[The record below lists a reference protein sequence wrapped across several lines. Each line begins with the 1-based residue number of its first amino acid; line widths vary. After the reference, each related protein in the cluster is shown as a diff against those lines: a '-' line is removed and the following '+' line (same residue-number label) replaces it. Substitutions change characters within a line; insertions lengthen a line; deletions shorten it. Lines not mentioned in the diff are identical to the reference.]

1 MGEVV
6 RDAMGCPLNATA
18 HNGYTDFHPRWYRQ
32 RTSTFWWL
40 GRWPYLKFILRE
52 LSSIAV
58 ALAVLLTLLQI
69 RALLAGPQAYV
80 RFQQTLRSPVVVLFN
95 VVAFLFVLFH
105 SITWFNLGP
114 RAMAVRVRGRRIPDM
129 LLSAPNYVVWAVV
142 SGIVA
147 WLVLRT

>member
-1 MGEVV
+1 MSS
-6 RDAMGCPLNATA
+6 TA
-18 HNGYTDFHPRWYRQ
+18 HTRYTEFHPRWYRK

-69 RALLAGPQAYV
+69 RALIAGPQAYA
-80 RFQQTLRSPVVVLFN
+80 RFQHALRSPIVIALN
-95 VVAFLFVLFH
+95 VVAFFFVLFH

-114 RAMAVRVRGRRIPDM
+114 KAMAVRVRGKRIPD
-129 LLSAPNYVVWAVV
+129 LFLAAPNYVVWAVV
-142 SGIVA
+142 SGVVA

>member
-1 MGEVV
+1 MSS
-6 RDAMGCPLNATA
+6 AA
-18 HNGYTDFHPRWYRQ
+18 HTRYTEFHPRWYRK

-40 GRWPYLKFILRE
+40 GRWPYLRFILRE
-52 LSSIAV
+52 VSSIAV

-69 RALLAGPQAYV
+69 RALLAGPQAYA
-80 RFQQTLRSPVVVLFN
+80 RFQQTLRSPTVIALN

-114 RAMAVRVRGRRIPDM
+114 KAMAVRVRGKRIPD
-129 LLSAPNYVVWAVV
+129 LFLAAPNYVVWVVV
-142 SGIVA
+142 SGVIA

>member
-1 MGEVV
+1 MSS
-6 RDAMGCPLNATA
+6 PA
-18 HNGYTDFHPRWYRQ
+18 HTRYTEFHPRWYRK

-40 GRWPYLKFILRE
+40 GRWPYLRFILRE

-69 RALLAGPQAYV
+69 RALLAGPQAYA
-80 RFQQTLRSPVVVLFN
+80 RFQQTLRSPIVVLFS
-95 VVAFLFVLFH
+95 VVAFFFVLFH

-114 RAMAVRVRGRRIPDM
+114 KAMAVRVRGKRIPD
-129 LLSAPNYVVWAVV
+129 LFLAAPNYVVWAVV
-142 SGIVA
+142 SGVVA

>member
-1 MGEVV
+1 MSSIAPTRHTE
-6 RDAMGCPLNATA
+6 
-18 HNGYTDFHPRWYRQ
+18 FHPRWYRR

-40 GRWPYLKFILRE
+40 GSWPYLKFILRE

-69 RALLAGPQAYV
+69 RALLAGPQAYA
-80 RFQQTLRSPVVVLFN
+80 RLQQTLRSPIVVLFN
-95 VVAFLFVLFH
+95 VVAFFFVLFH

-114 RAMAVRVRGRRIPDM
+114 KAMAVRVRGKRIPD
-129 LLSAPNYVVWAVV
+129 LFLAAPNYVLWVVV
-142 SGIVA
+142 SGVIA